1 MFKQAQVQAEQLT
14 TQLHE
19 SQQHIAQ
26 WQVYAEGLQ
35 KERDAAQAE
44 TAHARG
50 EVEQLQGQLVAA
62 NTISQQ
68 VDDTGLQTQLVESQQ
83 VIQQWAIY
91 SEQLQSVNTQLE
103 AELQG
108 LRSSGVTGQQ
118 SHAAELEQLRAY
130 NAQLQAEAATHM
142 GQQQEQQAHAQLQ
155 AELQSALCELSTAQ
169 LSAATLTTAQGSLT
183 IQIEAFKEQNRNLRL
198 TLKEIKEAEAE
209 PTPPPVAADPGSP
222 GSAATA
228 EEEEEEG
235 VDLLEGP
242 LPEDVEGLKGL
253 VAELREELRN
263 AEVANEGWMVNA
275 TPSMKMTHF
284 SHYSC
289 HCCLICTPHNA
300 A

>member
-14 TQLHE
+14 AQLHE

-130 NAQLQAEAATHM
+130 NAQLQAEAATHT

-169 LSAATLTTAQGSLT
+169 LSAAAVVARNATLTTAQGSLT

-228 EEEEEEG
+228 EEEEEG

-275 TPSMKMTHF
+275 P
-284 SHYSC
+284 
-289 HCCLICTPHNA
+289 P
-300 A
+300 